1 MAKGKS
7 NPKTLEHVKRM
18 TKQMRSEQAEAQ
30 ALEAATQAAQAVDR
44 KRSKNKKGRRG
55 DVSSDDDEN
64 DDPSAT
70 QAAAA
75 ANGGKKG
82 TGSQSK
88 VQVAGFGIGCRGTGN
103 EKARKLKDEHDEK
116 IRRKKAAKKAA
127 VDETRH
133 NPDRANHLAE
143 DDDEL
148 SWRVRNQTVNKKANR
163 KKKKG
168 GRVDDDDD
176 DDEDEVTLGSTL
188 AARPDS
194 AGDADEDG
202 PEDIDG
208 GEESGG
214 GGGGGGVNMRAL
226 LMGDD
231 DDDDEEEEDDNDEE
245 EEQRRSESASAKLL
259 DDLLPDVSE
268 LRIVE
273 HAEEEVLVEDVDE
286 DEEDEEEEEDD
297 DELGPLPGEDE
308 DTALGDSENDSDWE
322 TDEDDDENAPFEPR
336 PCESLFDGAE
346 LDTVHD
352 NVEYMRRTHGF
363 VFPYRGNLKDPE
375 GIIGYLQRK
384 IYRGRQC
391 VFCGRKFGSLE
402 GVRGHMRDKG
412 HAKIRF
418 EPPEVFKASVAAAR
432 GLAPEEIEDMNYVP
446 EYCEFY
452 DFAENSQALV
462 DAAAFGTFDKGGLE
476 LVLKSGKQLGHRSYR
491 RYYRQKFR
499 NDYVAKGSKSD
510 ERRAGAVAVATRVAR
525 KETQRKHNEI
535 AVRSMRLA
543 KAGASKALAAQYGTK
558 AQFADN
564 KARRAIVHHW
574 GAGGGGSHYH
584 TAGSKQF
591 QKGVRIKG
599 VISRHSK
606 QGAKMQAA
614 RVQKARNKA
623 NRGTASVAVLRS
635 GTRKG

>member
-18 TKQMRSEQAEAQ
+18 TKQMRSEQAEAT

-44 KRSKNKKGRRG
+44 KKKTRKGRRG
-55 DVSSDDDEN
+55 DVSSDDDLD
-64 DDPSAT
+64 DDPAVA
-70 QAAAA
+70 QAAN
-75 ANGGKKG
+75 NGGKKG

-103 EKARKLKDEHDEK
+103 EKARKLKEEHDEK
-116 IRRKKAAKKAA
+116 IRRRKAAKKAA

-133 NPDRANHLAE
+133 NPGRANHLAT

-148 SWRVRNQTVNKKANR
+148 EWRVRNQTVNKKANR

-168 GRVDDDDD
+168 ARVDET
-176 DDEDEVTLGSTL
+176 DEDEDVTLESTFADL
-188 AARPDS
+188 PEV
-194 AGDADEDG
+194 GDERG
-202 PEDIDG
+202 DIDG
-208 GEESGG
+208 GDAVGA
-214 GGGGGGVNMRAL
+214 GVNMRAL

-231 DDDDEEEEDDNDEE
+231 DD
-245 EEQRRSESASAKLL
+245 
-259 DDLLPDVSE
+259 
-268 LRIVE
+268 
-273 HAEEEVLVEDVDE
+273 
-286 DEEDEEEEEDD
+286 EEEEEEEEEEKEEEEEEVKEEARVEEKSEKTDAGGSTALLDEDLPDD
-297 DELGPLPGEDE
+297 LLEDVDNLHIVDDDVLVTSDIADDEEDTDELGPLPGEE
-308 DTALGDSENDSDWE
+308 DIDPDSYEDSEWE

-336 PCESLFDGAE
+336 PCESLFDGVE
-346 LDTVHD
+346 LATVHD

-363 VFPYRGNLKDPE
+363 VFPYRGNLTDPE
-375 GIIGYLQRK
+375 GAVGYLQRK
-384 IYRGRQC
+384 IYRRRQC
-391 VFCGRKFGSLE
+391 IFCGRKFGSVE

-412 HAKIRF
+412 HAKVRF
-418 EPPEVFKASVAAAR
+418 EPPEVVKASVAAAR
-432 GLAPEEIEDMNYVP
+432 GLSPEEIEALNYRP
-446 EYCEFY
+446 ELSEFY
-452 DFAENSQALV
+452 DFSQDAMGLV
-462 DAAAFGTFDKGGLE
+462 DAAAFETFDKGGME

-510 ERRAGAVAVATRVAR
+510 EARAGAIAVATRVAR
-525 KETQRKHNEI
+525 KETQRKNNEI
-535 AVRSMRLA
+535 AVKSMRVA
-543 KAGASKALAAQYGTK
+543 RAGASKALAAQYGTK

-635 GTRKG
+635 GSRKG